1 MATASL
7 AASVFRGSIMG
18 MTIFAIVVLV
28 CIGFAL
34 RRRLAPWARYLYFM
48 RFAILLWIF
57 PLLLVWADTTPARSL
72 VSGIVTPSR
81 EGQYLCAAFFLF
93 SASCVA
99 LIMARIVAINGEER
113 FGDACPNPLL
123 RLLADEGIRFEWVA
137 PLLAQVN
144 NIVVFWYF
152 VANGKSEGV
161 DAAGIWKGLGF
172 GVALA
177 LLFWY
182 VVNALYYLTYRP
194 APASRM
200 VAAVGRPSARTLLFP
215 RSWFF
220 LSSRAG
226 DESFG
231 DALELAGL
239 PFSFNWVR
247 NLFQVP
253 GYRWAPAGN
262 LYECHY
268 FSLLAAF
275 SFYLLFWVLWPMT
288 APVPVPSWSRVFTI
302 LYLAFG
308 LLLIVLVLAASSA
321 PGTAKALRG
330 WKILFTIAVLLF
342 GLSVPLL
349 YQYEDA
355 ERFPI
360 LALVLILVI
369 SCSWTVGAI
378 AFFADRYRVPVLT
391 TILIALAI
399 PRIFHWDG
407 GREEHYLSTATRP
420 APANLPTPQEVLDAK
435 LAGHPGEPLI
445 VVTSTGGGIHA
456 AAWTAAVLQQL
467 ETTFVQDPQAG
478 SFHDHLLL
486 LSTVS
491 GGSAGLYTYLRELD
505 AKANGGGWDWDRMAM
520 AAQCSSLEAVGWGLV
535 YYDIP
540 KVVLPGFK
548 AYSPGVDDLG
558 ELPLG
563 KDRTWALRKAFAR
576 NLDDPFC
583 RLDSTSSISLDDLV
597 KAQKANLPAEQE
609 LTVADLNAID
619 RGFPAFTM
627 NTTTVENG
635 ERFLLANYR
644 IPDESIEPAGPNYK
658 ARSFLATFTKYADS
672 AAAPDLP
679 LATAAQMS
687 ATFPFVSSQ
696 ARVPLALDDSPESVH
711 FADGGYYDNDGTAS
725 ALEFLH
731 YAIGAPPTTT
741 SSATAPTPAAN
752 AEKRVT
758 QQQEANTNGPVRIV
772 LIEIRNSGGIS
783 GSGPETN
790 PDHVEPNSIWNLFN
804 QVTGPLLGFWQA
816 GHESITARD
825 QSSLELLE
833 HAYDGKIEVQAIVFA
848 DLWSADKARTDPLNW
863 SLTPGQIAEVHN
875 SATRREMQS
884 LYTCAKQWFSAP
896 QSAWQSPSSPSAAQ
910 LTAACAGH

>member
-1 MATASL
+1 
-7 AASVFRGSIMG
+7 MG
-18 MTIFAIVVLV
+18 MTIAAIVVLV

-34 RRRLAPWARYLYFM
+34 RKRLAPWACYLYFM

-57 PLLLVWADTTPARSL
+57 PLLLVWANATPSRSL

-81 EGQYLCAAFFLF
+81 GGQYLCVGFFLF

-113 FGDACPNPLL
+113 FGDKCPNLLL
-123 RLLADEGIRFEWVA
+123 RLLADDGIRFEWVA

-144 NIVVFWYF
+144 NIIVFWYF
-152 VANGKSEGV
+152 VVNGKSEGV
-161 DAAGIWKGLGF
+161 VAARIWQGLAF

-194 APASRM
+194 SPASRM
-200 VAAVGRPSARTLLFP
+200 ATTVGRPAARTLLFP

-220 LSSRAG
+220 LSSSPATQNM
-226 DESFG
+226 G
-231 DALELAGL
+231 DALELADL
-239 PFSFNWVR
+239 PLSFNWVR
-247 NLFQVP
+247 MLFQVP
-253 GYRWAPAGN
+253 GYRWAPAGD

-308 LLLIVLVLAASSA
+308 LLLIVLVLTARSA
-321 PGTAKALRG
+321 PATAKALRG
-330 WKILFTIAVLLF
+330 WKIFFSIAVLLF
-342 GLSVPLL
+342 GLAVPLL
-349 YQYEDA
+349 YEYEDA

-369 SCSWTVGAI
+369 SLSWTVGAI
-378 AFFADRYRVPVLT
+378 AFFADRYRVPVLA
-391 TILIALAI
+391 TILVALAL
-399 PRIFHWDG
+399 PRIFHWEG

-420 APANLPTPQEVLDAK
+420 APANLPTPRDILDEK
-435 LAGHPGEPLI
+435 LAAHPGEPLI

-467 ETTFVQDPQAG
+467 ETTFVQDPRAG

-505 AKANGGGWDWDRMAM
+505 PKANGGGWDWDRMAM

-540 KVVLPGFK
+540 KAVLPGFE
-548 AYSPGVDDLG
+548 APSPGVSDLG
-558 ELPLG
+558 TLPLG
-563 KDRTWALRKAFAR
+563 KDRTWALRQAFAR
-576 NLDDPFC
+576 NLNDPFC
-583 RLDSTSSISLDDLV
+583 RLDSTSSISLNDLV
-597 KAQKANLPAEQE
+597 QAQTANQPTEQE
-609 LTVADLNAID
+609 LTVADLSAMD

-658 ARSFLATFTKYADS
+658 ARSFLATFTKYTDS
-672 AAAPDLP
+672 SAAPDLP

-696 ARVPLALDDSPESVH
+696 ARVPLTLDASPESVH

-731 YAIGAPPTTT
+731 YAIGTPPTTS
-741 SSATAPTPAAN
+741 SSATAPAPAAN
-752 AEKRVT
+752 AEKPVP

-790 PDHVEPNSIWNLFN
+790 PDHVESNSIWNLFN

-833 HAYDGKIEVQAIVFA
+833 HAYDGKIAVQAIVFA
-848 DLWSADKARTDPLNW
+848 DLWSTDKAHTDPLNW
-863 SLTPGQIAEVHN
+863 SLTPGQIKEVHDN
-875 SATRREMQS
+875 STRPEMQS
-884 LYTCAKQWFSAP
+884 LYRCAKQWFSAP
-896 QSAWQSPSSPSAAQ
+896 SPAWQDPTSTTTTQ
-910 LTAACAGH
+910 LTAACSGH

>member
-1 MATASL
+1 ML
-7 AASVFRGSIMG
+7 
-18 MTIFAIVVLV
+18 MTILAIIILLALGFVL
-28 CIGFAL
+28 
-34 RRRLAPWARYLYFM
+34 RKRLAPWARYLYFM
-48 RFAILLWIF
+48 RFAVLLWIF
-57 PLLLVWADTTPARSL
+57 PLLLVWANTTSSRSL

-113 FGDACPNPLL
+113 FGDACPNLL
-123 RLLADEGIRFEWVA
+123 RRLLADEGIRFEWMA

-144 NIVVFWYF
+144 NGLVFWYF
-152 VANGKSEGV
+152 IVNGKSEGV
-161 DAAGIWKGLGF
+161 VPAWIWIGLGF

-194 APASRM
+194 SQASRM
-200 VAAVGRPSARTLLFP
+200 IAAVGRPAARTLLFP

-220 LSSRAG
+220 LGSRAG
-226 DESFG
+226 HRNFG

-239 PFSFNWVR
+239 PLSFSWVR
-247 NLFQVP
+247 LLFQVP
-253 GYRWAPAGN
+253 GYRWAPDGD

-288 APVPVPSWSRVFTI
+288 APVPVPSWSWSFTF

-308 LLLIVLVLAASSA
+308 LLLIILALTARSA
-321 PGTAKALRG
+321 PATAKALRG
-330 WKILFTIAVLLF
+330 WKVFFTIAVVLF
-342 GLSVPLL
+342 GVAVPLL
-349 YQYEDA
+349 YKYEDA
-355 ERFPI
+355 ERFPV

-369 SCSWTVGAI
+369 SASWTVGAL

-391 TILIALAI
+391 TILVALAI

-420 APANLPTPQEVLDAK
+420 APATLPTPRDILDAK
-435 LAGHPGEPLI
+435 LAAHPGEPLI

-467 ETTFVQDPQAG
+467 ETTFVQDPRAG
-478 SFHDHLLL
+478 SFHDHILL

-505 AKANGGGWDWDRMAM
+505 AKANGGGWDWNRMAM

-540 KVVLPGFK
+540 KAVLPGFE
-548 AYSPGVDDLG
+548 APSGGVDDLG
-558 ELPLG
+558 GLPLG

-583 RLDSTSSISLDDLV
+583 RLAGAGRISLNDLV
-597 KAQKANLPAEQE
+597 EAQTGNQTTEQE
-609 LTVADLNAID
+609 LTIADLGAMD

-644 IPDESIEPAGPNYK
+644 IPDENIEPNGPNYK
-658 ARSFLATFTKYADS
+658 ARSFLATFTGYADHS
-672 AAAPDLP
+672 GAPDLP

-696 ARVPLALDDSPESVH
+696 ARVPLTLDESAESVH

-731 YAIGAPPTTT
+731 YAIGTPPTPS
-741 SSATAPTPAAN
+741 SSATAPAPAAN
-752 AEKRVT
+752 AEKNAPQGAST
-758 QQQEANTNGPVRIV
+758 SGPVRIV

-790 PDHVEPNSIWNLFN
+790 PDHVAPNSIWNLFN

-833 HAYDGKIEVQAIVFA
+833 HAYDGKIEVQAIVLA
-848 DLWSADKARTDPLNW
+848 DLWSADKAHTDPLNW

-875 SATRREMQS
+875 SATRPEMQA
-884 LYTCAKQWFSAP
+884 LYACAKQWFSAP
-896 QSAWQSPSSPSAAQ
+896 ATAWQEPTSPPTAQ
-910 LTAACAGH
+910 LTSACSDH